1 MAVSR
6 DDALARDAADPLAG
20 FRDRYVLDDGDRIY
34 VDGNSLG
41 RLPVAGRAASAAAAA
56 DGGREQVGGWSR
68 WIDAP
73 RRAGDDNASVIG
85 ARPGE
90 VIVCDSVTVNLYKL
104 AWAALDVREGGIV
117 VHPEDFPTDRYVLA
131 GVAAARDRSLTVPG
145 PVRAPTALVCRSLVD
160 FRSGELLDGPSVT
173 AEAHAAGALML
184 WDLCHAAGAVPVE
197 LEAWGADL
205 AVGCTYKYLNA
216 GPGAPAFLYV
226 RHELQERLRSPIQ
239 GWFGQADQFA
249 MGPQYRPAPG
259 VVRFLAG
266 TPGIIGVD
274 AVQAGAAEVAAAG
287 IEPLRAKSIALTE
300 LAITLHDERLAPL
313 GFELGTP
320 REPARRGS
328 HVSFRHPDAW
338 RICQALIEHAH
349 VISDFRPA
357 DVIRFGLPAI
367 YTRFVDVYDAVDR
380 LAELIEREEHLS
392 YDARRARVT

>member
-1 MAVSR
+1 VAVSR
-6 DDALARDAADPLAG
+6 NEALARDAADPLAR

-41 RLPVAGRAASAAAAA
+41 RLPAAGRAVIAATTEQW
-56 DGGREQVGGWSR
+56 GRELVGGWSR

-73 RRAGDDNASVIG
+73 ARAGDEIAALIG

-104 AWAALDVREGGIV
+104 AWAALDLRPGGIV
-117 VHPEDFPTDRYVLA
+117 VDPDDFPTDRYVLA
-131 GVAAARDRSLTVPG
+131 GLAAARDRSLTVPG
-145 PVRAPTALVCRSLVD
+145 TAKGSAALVCRSLVD
-160 FRSGELLDGPSVT
+160 FRSGELLDGAAVT
-173 AEAHAAGALML
+173 GEAHAAGALML

-197 LEAWGADL
+197 LQAWGADL

-226 RHELQERLRSPIQ
+226 RRELQERLRSPIQ

-249 MGPQYRPAPG
+249 MAADYKPAPG
-259 VVRFLAG
+259 ILRFLAG
-266 TPGIIGVD
+266 TPVVIGVD

-287 IEPLRAKSIALTE
+287 IGPLRAKSIELTE
-300 LAITLHDERLAPL
+300 LAIGLYDERLAPF
-313 GFELGTP
+313 GFQLGTP
-320 REPARRGS
+320 RDPARRGS

-338 RICQALIEHAH
+338 RICQALIEHAQ
-349 VISDFRPA
+349 VVPDFRPA

-380 LAELIEREEHLS
+380 MAALVERGDHLTA
-392 YDARRARVT
+392 DARPARVT

>member
-6 DDALARDAADPLAG
+6 TDALARDTADPLAG

-41 RLPVAGRAASAAAAA
+41 RLPVAGRAAIAATTEEW
-56 DGGREQVGGWSR
+56 GRDLVGGWSR

-73 RRAGDDNASVIG
+73 LRAGDEIAHLIG

-104 AWAALDVREGGIV
+104 AWAALDVRQGAIV
-117 VHPEDFPTDRYVLA
+117 VHPDDFPTDRYVLA
-131 GVAAARDRSLTVPG
+131 GLAAARDRSVTEPGTVG
-145 PVRAPTALVCRSLVD
+145 TAALVCRSLVD
-160 FRSGELLDGPSVT
+160 FRSGELLDGPRVT
-173 AEAHAAGALML
+173 AEAHQAGALML

-226 RHELQERLRSPIQ
+226 RQELQELLRSPIQ
-239 GWFGQADQFA
+239 GWFSHADQFA
-249 MGPQYRPAPG
+249 MGPDYEPAPG
-259 VVRFLAG
+259 IVRFLAG

-287 IEPLRAKSIALTE
+287 IQPLRAKSIALTE
-300 LAITLHDERLAPL
+300 LAIALHDERLAPL
-313 GFELGTP
+313 GFQLGTP
-320 REPARRGS
+320 RDPARRGS

-338 RICQALIEHAH
+338 RICQALIEQAH
-349 VISDFRPA
+349 VIPDFRPA
-357 DVIRFGLPAI
+357 DVIRFGLPAV
-367 YTRFVDVYDAVDR
+367 YTRFVDVYDAIDR
-380 LAELIEREEHLS
+380 LAVLVEREAHHA
-392 YDARRARVT
+392 YDLRRARVT

>member
-1 MAVSR
+1 MSR
-6 DDALARDAADPLAG
+6 ADALARDAVDPLAG

-41 RLPVAGRAASAAAAA
+41 RLPLAGRAAIAATTEEW
-56 DGGREQVGGWSR
+56 GRELVGGWSR

-73 RRAGDDNASVIG
+73 LRAGDEIASVIG

-117 VHPEDFPTDRYVLA
+117 VHRDDFPTDRYVLA

-249 MGPQYRPAPG
+249 MGPQYR
-259 VVRFLAG
+259 
-266 TPGIIGVD
+266 
-274 AVQAGAAEVAAAG
+274 AGAGDRPLPGRDAGDHRRRRGAGGRGRGGGGRDRAAAG
-287 IEPLRAKSIALTE
+287 
-300 LAITLHDERLAPL
+300 
-313 GFELGTP
+313 
-320 REPARRGS
+320 
-328 HVSFRHPDAW
+328 
-338 RICQALIEHAH
+338 Q
-349 VISDFRPA
+349 
-357 DVIRFGLPAI
+357 
-367 YTRFVDVYDAVDR
+367 VDR
-380 LAELIEREEHLS
+380 ADRAGDHPS
-392 YDARRARVT
+392 RRAAGTASASSWARRASRPAGAPTSPSATPTPGASARR

>member
-1 MAVSR
+1 VALSR
-6 DDALARDAADPLAG
+6 GEALARDAVDPLAS

-41 RLPVAGRAASAAAAA
+41 RLPTAGRAAITAATAEW
-56 DGGREQVGGWSR
+56 GRELVGGWSR

-73 RRAGDDNASVIG
+73 LRAGDAIAALIG

-117 VHPEDFPTDRYVLA
+117 VDPDDFPTDRYVLA
-131 GVAAARDRSLTVPG
+131 GLAGARDRSLMVPG
-145 PVRAPTALVCRSLVD
+145 TERTPTALVCRSLVD
-160 FRSGELLDGPSVT
+160 FRSGELLDGPVVT

-197 LEAWGADL
+197 LAAWGADL

-226 RHELQERLRSPIQ
+226 RHELQERLRSPIH

-249 MGPQYRPAPG
+249 MGPTYEPAPG
-259 VVRFLAG
+259 ILRFLAG

-287 IEPLRAKSIALTE
+287 IEPLRAKSIELTE
-300 LAITLHDERLAPL
+300 LAVALHDERLVPL
-313 GFELGTP
+313 GFQLGTP
-320 REPARRGS
+320 RDPARRGS

-349 VISDFRPA
+349 VVPDFRPA
-357 DVIRFGLPAI
+357 DLIRFGLPAI
-367 YTRFVDVYDAVDR
+367 YTRYVDVFDAIER
-380 LAELIEREEHLS
+380 LAGLVERGEHLT
-392 YDARRARVT
+392 YDARPARVT

>member
-1 MAVSR
+1 VAVSR
-6 DDALARDAADPLAG
+6 DDALARDAADPLAHL
-20 FRDRYVLDDGDRIY
+20 RERYVLGDGDRIY

-41 RLPVAGRAASAAAAA
+41 RLPAAGRTAIASTTEEW
-56 DGGREQVGGWSR
+56 GRELVGGWSR

-73 RRAGDDNASVIG
+73 LRAGDAIAALIG
-85 ARPGE
+85 AHPGE

-104 AWAALDVREGGIV
+104 AWAALDARDGAIV
-117 VHPEDFPTDRYVLA
+117 VHPDDFPTDRYVLA
-131 GVAAARDRSLTVPG
+131 GLAAARDRSLTVPG
-145 PVRAPTALVCRSLVD
+145 TVNAATALVCRSLVD
-160 FRSGELLDGPSVT
+160 FRSGELLDGAALT
-173 AEAHAAGALML
+173 EQAHAAGALML

-226 RHELQERLRSPIQ
+226 RRRLQERLRSPIQ

-249 MGPQYRPAPG
+249 MGPEYAPAPG
-259 VVRFLAG
+259 ILRFLAG
-266 TPGIIGVD
+266 TPGIIGVE
-274 AVQAGAAEVAAAG
+274 AVRAGAAEVAAAG

-300 LAITLHDERLAPL
+300 LAIALHDERLAAL
-313 GFELGTP
+313 GFQLGTP

-349 VISDFRPA
+349 VVPDFRPA
-357 DVIRFGLPAI
+357 DVIRFGLPAV

-380 LAELIEREEHLS
+380 LAGLVEQGQHLS
-392 YDARRARVT
+392 YGARPARVT